1 MTEASSIRWGI
12 IGLGRIA
19 DTEIAPAITAS
30 RRGVLRGVVSRDQ
43 GRADAFARRH
53 AAARALVS
61 YGDLL
66 ADPELDAVYIATPN
80 ALHADQ
86 VAAAAAAGKHVLC
99 DKPLALGAADARRA
113 VSACES
119 AGVRLG
125 ITFQTRF
132 HDHFGR
138 FREVI
143 QGGSLGEIRVVQ
155 VEMSSGRTLLKGW
168 RTDPALAGLG
178 VINNIGVHAFDLIR
192 FLLGAEVTEVTALTG
207 HEEGL
212 APETL
217 ALVLLRYTT
226 GALAQVNVNQSAA
239 YPQAD
244 ITVYGTRGRVT
255 GRSCTRM
262 NMTGQLAILTAD
274 GETTLDTA
282 SYHAYQGVVTAF
294 EEAITAGRE
303 PSPSGLDGLRSVEL
317 TDAISESL
325 RDRRTVPV
333 PPTSG
338 L

>member
-1 MTEASSIRWGI
+1 VTETSSVRWGI

-19 DTEIAPAITAS
+19 GTEIAPAITAS
-30 RRGVLRGVVSRDQ
+30 PHGVLRGVVSRDQ
-43 GRADAFARRH
+43 GRASAFAARH

-61 YGDLL
+61 YPDLL

-86 VAAAAAAGKHVLC
+86 VVAAAEAGKHVLC
-99 DKPLALGAADARRA
+99 DKPLALSAAGARRA
-113 VSACES
+113 VAACAS

-132 HDHFGR
+132 HDNFGR
-138 FREVI
+138 FREMV
-143 QGGSLGEIRVVQ
+143 QDGSLGEIRVVQ

-207 HEEGL
+207 HEQGL
-212 APETL
+212 LPETL
-217 ALVLLRYTT
+217 ALVLLRYAS
-226 GALAQVNVNQSAA
+226 GALAYVNVNQSVAF
-239 YPQAD
+239 PQAD

-262 NMTGQLAILTAD
+262 NMAGRLDILTPD
-274 GETTLDTA
+274 GETTLETA
-282 SYHAYQGVVTAF
+282 SYHAYQGVVRAF
-294 EEAITAGRE
+294 EEAVLAGRE
-303 PSPSGLDGLRSVEL
+303 PSPSGQDGLRSVEL
-317 TDAISESL
+317 TDAIAESL
-325 RDRRTVPV
+325 RTRRTVPV
-333 PPTSG
+333 SPG

>member
-12 IGLGRIA
+12 TGLGRIA
-19 DTEIAPAITAS
+19 GTEIAPAIAAS
-30 RRGVLRGVVSRDQ
+30 PHGVLRGVASRDQ
-43 GRADAFARRH
+43 GRADAFADRH
-53 AAARALVS
+53 GAARAVAS

-80 ALHADQ
+80 AQHVDQ
-86 VAAAAAAGKHVLC
+86 VVAAAAAGKHVLC
-99 DKPLALGAADARRA
+99 DKPLALSAADARRA
-113 VSACES
+113 VSACER

-132 HDHFGR
+132 HDNFGHFR
-138 FREVI
+138 DVI
-143 QGGSLGEIRVVQ
+143 QDGSLGEIRAVQ
-155 VEMSSGRTLLKGW
+155 VEMSSGRTLLQGW

-207 HEEGL
+207 HEPGL
-212 APETL
+212 VPETL
-217 ALVLLRYTT
+217 ALVLLRYTS
-226 GALAQVNVNQSAA
+226 GALAYVNVNQSVA

-244 ITVYGTRGRVT
+244 ITVYGTRGRVI

-262 NMTGQLAILTAD
+262 NMAGTLAILTPE
-274 GETTLDTA
+274 GETTLETA

-294 EEAITAGRE
+294 EEAVLARRQ
-303 PSPSGLDGLRSVEL
+303 PSPSGEDGLRSVEL
-317 TDAISESL
+317 TDAIATSL
-325 RDRRTVPV
+325 RERCVVPV
-333 PPTSG
+333 SPG